1 MAITRFAGLTLE
13 AVLITLGI
21 VLFLLLA
28 VHAAQLITLLFIL
41 IFVVLVVVVLWALGK
56 RLLRWLAGV

>member
-13 AVLITLGI
+13 ATLITVGI

-28 VHAAQLITLLFIL
+28 LHAAQAITLLFIL
-41 IFVVLVVVVLWALGK
+41 LFVVLVILIMWALGK